1 MPGNGELSFTFSDPT
16 PLCVGD
22 PYKGEDVKRKP
33 PPAADDD
40 DVNRTKNIIT
50 SPGKS
55 GQTVST
61 FSSMPFKHP
70 RLFEGEEWVSKGQMQ
85 RKAKLKA
92 KQKQISEVPFKP
104 SSGSK
109 KPACRGDYEGTFSK
123 PWKNMPTGIYDKIE
137 R

>member
-1 MPGNGELSFTFSDPT
+1 MAAREELSFTFSNPT

-22 PYKGEDVKRKP
+22 PYKGENVKRKP
-33 PPAADDD
+33 PPSDDD
-40 DVNRTKNIIT
+40 DDANRTKNIIT

-61 FSSMPFKHP
+61 FSSMPFEYP
-70 RLFEGEEWVSKGQMQ
+70 RLFEGEEWVSTGQMR

-92 KQKQISEVPFKP
+92 KQKQVSEGPFKP
-104 SSGSK
+104 ASGAK
-109 KPACRGDYEGTFSK
+109 KQACRGDYQGTFSK
-123 PWKNMPTGIYDKIE
+123 PWENLPTGVYDKIE

>member
-1 MPGNGELSFTFSDPT
+1 MAESLSFTFSNPT
-16 PLCVGD
+16 PLCIGD
-22 PYKGEDVKRKP
+22 PYKGENVKRKSP
-33 PPAADDD
+33 LKDDGD
-40 DVNRTKNIIT
+40 LSIRTKNIIT

-70 RLFEGEEWVSKGQMQ
+70 RLFEGEEWVSVGQIQ
-85 RKAKLKA
+85 RKAKLAA
-92 KQKQISEVPFKP
+92 KKKRVSEVPFKP

-109 KPACRGDYEGTFSK
+109 KPACRGDYVGSFSL
-123 PWKNMPTGIYDKIE
+123 PWENLPTGVYDKIS